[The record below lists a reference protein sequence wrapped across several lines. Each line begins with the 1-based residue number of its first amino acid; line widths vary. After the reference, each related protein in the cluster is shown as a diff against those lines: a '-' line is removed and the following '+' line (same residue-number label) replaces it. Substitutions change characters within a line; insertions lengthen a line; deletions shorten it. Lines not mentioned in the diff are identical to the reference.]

1 MPITAGT
8 RLIVLLGD
16 PVSHSLSPI
25 FQNAAFRAAG
35 VDGVYVALRCDAA
48 ALPGLMRGI
57 AWAGGAGNITVPHK
71 LEAARIVER
80 ATAAVERTGAC
91 NTFWAEEGRLCGD
104 NTDVAGFRTALRA
117 VLASAAGARV
127 LVLGA
132 GGAASAALAGLEE
145 ERAAEVTL
153 LARSPERAEELRRR
167 FETGPL
173 RIRVAP
179 GREAIR
185 GERFDLVVNA
195 TPLGLRPDDPLPLD
209 PEGLAAAGAVLDLV
223 YGTGSTRWVETAR
236 ALGIPAADG
245 LLMLVEQGAA
255 AFERWWGVPAPVEA
269 MREALAAVRT
279 GARATGDEHPA
290 VVSS

>member
-1 MPITAGT
+1 MPITATT
-8 RLIVLLGD
+8 RLIALLGD

-48 ALPGLMRGI
+48 TLPGLMHGI
-57 AWAGGAGNITVPHK
+57 ARAGGAGNVTVPHK
-71 LEAARIVER
+71 QEAARIVER
-80 ATAAVERTGAC
+80 ATATVQRTGAC
-91 NTFWAEEGRLCGD
+91 NTFWEEEGRLCGD
-104 NTDVAGFRTALRA
+104 NTDVAGFRAAVRA

-145 ERAAEVTL
+145 ERAAGVTL
-153 LARSPERAEELRRR
+153 MARSPDRAERLRRR

-173 RIRVAP
+173 RVHIARGP
-179 GREAIR
+179 EEIR

-209 PEGLAAAGAVLDLV
+209 PADLASAGAVLDLV
-223 YGTGSTRWVETAR
+223 YGARPTRWVEAAR

-245 LLMLVEQGAA
+245 MLMLVEQGAA

-269 MREALAAVRT
+269 MREALARVR
-279 GARATGDEHPA
+279 
-290 VVSS
+290 

>member
-1 MPITAGT
+1 MPITAAT
-8 RLIVLLGD
+8 RLIALLGD

-35 VDGVYVALRCDAA
+35 VDGIYVALRCDAA

-57 AWAGGAGNITVPHK
+57 ARAGGGGNITVPHK

-80 ATAAVERTGAC
+80 ATAAVQRTGAC
-91 NTFWAEEGRLCGD
+91 NTFWEEEGRLCGD
-104 NTDVAGFRTALRA
+104 NTDVAGFRAALRA
-117 VLASAAGARV
+117 VLASPAGARV

-145 ERAAEVTL
+145 ERAAGVTL
-153 LARSPERAEELRRR
+153 LARSPSRAEELRRR
-167 FETGPL
+167 FEAGRL
-173 RIRVAP
+173 EIRVARGP
-179 GREAIR
+179 EDIH

-209 PEGLAAAGAVLDLV
+209 AADLAAAGAVLDLV
-223 YGTGSTRWVETAR
+223 YGAGPTRWVEAAR

-245 LLMLVEQGAA
+245 MLMLVEQGAA

-269 MREALAAVRT
+269 MREALAAVRSSAPAAGDH
-279 GARATGDEHPA
+279 GAMA
-290 VVSS
+290 